1 MRTKFVC
8 TVVVGTAIM
17 LSACG
22 STTTDA
28 SSGAEGVPT
37 TPVTSEAESAAQG
50 TRLWIKPDLVDCIGE
65 ARQKC
70 MQVAEAEDG
79 EYLYFYDAIEG
90 FTFIEG
96 TSYVI
101 DVRIDEVEDPPA
113 DGSSLA
119 YTLLQIVDEY

>member
-8 TVVVGTAIM
+8 TVVVGAAIM

-28 SSGAEGVPT
+28 SSDADGAPT
-37 TPVTSEAESAAQG
+37 TPVTAAAESGVEG
-50 TRLWIKPDLVDCIGE
+50 TRFWIKPDLVDCIGE

-70 MQVAEAEDG
+70 MQVADAEDG

-90 FTFIEG
+90 FTFVEG